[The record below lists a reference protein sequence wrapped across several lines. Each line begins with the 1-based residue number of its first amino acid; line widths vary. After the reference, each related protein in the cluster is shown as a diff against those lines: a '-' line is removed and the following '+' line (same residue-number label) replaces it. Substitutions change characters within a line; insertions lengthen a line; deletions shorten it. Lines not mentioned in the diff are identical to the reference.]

1 MSYPERI
8 IKGRKSVEGC
18 ILGCLFKDMLL
29 IKEYKLKESMFIST
43 EGKFYFGILNNLL
56 RQGIVEVTDTDIRL
70 TSSDDV
76 ISQYKDN
83 GGIKIIE
90 KLKNS
95 VDLKNFEVYLDE
107 IHKRNI
113 YMSLIDDEG
122 IDLEKIRTIGE
133 TQISYLDFFTENKM
147 TSEEI
152 IKFMSLRIMNK
163 LPSTVDRTVKE
174 ATGDIPEEFLDR
186 LFEGSSMGVLFDE
199 VEGVKLMPHLSK
211 EILGLKKQTLNM
223 FGAFVNVGKTT
234 VLCNI
239 ILSLASKK
247 QTILAITNE
256 MEIDDFR
263 IAFILYIVNN
273 FIGCKTINKRKLKSG
288 KLTDEEK
295 DYVRKARIYYNE
307 HFSDYIILTSMS
319 DANVDLVNKLVRKY
333 SLSRNL
339 DALCYDTFKQN
350 FDKEGEVSYK
360 DLIKDSRMLYKLCK
374 EYNLIGLCAIQLAQQ
389 YMGNLTLDLS
399 MLAGA
404 KQINEI
410 LENLFMMRSVYKEEL
425 NKDSKYYI
433 KPYRR
438 VKTSDGWKEE
448 EVELNPTQTYRVVF
462 ITKARDCQTFTDSN
476 EAILLNYNGFSGTFK
491 EVCLCH
497 PIRGFINQNYSGK

>member
-8 IKGRKSVEGC
+8 IKGRKSIEGC
-18 ILGCLFKDMLL
+18 LLGCLFKDVLL
-29 IKEYKLKESMFIST
+29 IKEYKLDESMFIST
-43 EGKFYFGILNNLL
+43 EGKFYFGILSNLL
-56 RQGIVEVTDTDIRL
+56 RQGVLEITDTDIRL
-70 TSSDDV
+70 TSTDDV
-76 ISQYKDN
+76 IQQYKN
-83 GGIKIIE
+83 YGGIKTID

-122 IDLEKIRTIGE
+122 IDLEEIRTIGE
-133 TQISYLDFFTENKM
+133 TQISYLDFFTENEM
-147 TSEEI
+147 NSEEI

-163 LPSTVDRTVKE
+163 LPSTVDRSVKE
-174 ATGDIPEEFLDR
+174 ASGEIPEDFLDR
-186 LFEGSSMGVLFDE
+186 IFEGSSMGVLFDE
-199 VEGVKLMPHLSK
+199 VEGVKLMPHISK
-211 EILGLKKQTLNM
+211 EILGLKRKTLSM

-247 QTILAITNE
+247 QTTLAITNE

-263 IAFILYIVNN
+263 ISFLLYVLNN

-288 KLTDEEK
+288 NLSEDEKE
-295 DYVRKARIYYNE
+295 YVRKARIYYNE
-307 HFSDYIILTSMS
+307 HFSEYIILSSMS
-319 DANVDLVNKLVRKY
+319 DANVELVEKLVRKY

-350 FDKEGEVSYK
+350 FDKAGEVSYK
-360 DLIKDSRMLYKLCK
+360 DLIKDSRMIYKLCK
-374 EYNLIGLCAIQLAQQ
+374 DYDLIGLCAIQLAQQ
-389 YMGNLTLDLS
+389 YMGNLILDLS

-410 LENLFMMRSVYKEEL
+410 LENLFMMRSVYKEEM

-438 VKTSDGWKEE
+438 VKTDKGWEEE
-448 EVELNPTQTYRVVF
+448 EVELNPSQTYRVVF

-476 EAILLNYNGFSGTFK
+476 EAVLLNYNGFSGTFK
-491 EVCLCH
+491 EVCMCH
-497 PIRGFINQNYSGK
+497 PVRSFINQNYSKK